1 MRKRVLSE
9 KTKSKSKSMTLASE
23 RWTLFDQPQLVGDE
37 DAATYHEL
45 LARIRAAVKPVDI
58 IDDMF
63 IADVASLEW
72 EVLRWRRLKTS
83 LLRARGL
90 DALERFLRE
99 KLDYDLYSDRFADEL
114 TEILQEN
121 LPEDQTEDF
130 AQSLAHACARNESD
144 AVDKVNKILAGIG
157 LRLNPILDNARTDK
171 AKELVQQYVR
181 HEPDAVTVVDELFVQ
196 VGTSMDAL
204 LVDTLVRELD
214 VIERIDRLTTVA
226 EGRRNASL
234 REIDRRRVVLGETL
248 RRTVQQVEEG
258 EFEVI
263 EATPAKGKKA
273 A

>member
-1 MRKRVLSE
+1 MRKRIRLE
-9 KTKSKSKSMTLASE
+9 KTKSVTLASA
-23 RWTLFDQPQLVGDE
+23 RWTLFDQPHLLADE

-63 IADVASLEW
+63 IADVAALEW

-83 LLRARGL
+83 LLRKLGL
-90 DALERFLRE
+90 GALKHFLCE
-99 KLDYDLYSDRFADEL
+99 ELDYDLYSDRFVDDL

-121 LPEDQTEDF
+121 LPENQAEDF
-130 AQSLAHACARNESD
+130 AQSLAQECARNEPD
-144 AVDKVNKILAGIG
+144 AVDKVNKILADIDEDMDK
-157 LRLNPILDNARTDK
+157 ILENAKTHK
-171 AKELVQQYVR
+171 AKDLVQQYAQ
-181 HEPDAVTVVDELFVQ
+181 HEPDAVTLVNEILVQ
-196 VGTSMDAL
+196 AGTSMDVLVVNAL
-204 LVDTLVRELD
+204 ARELD
-214 VIERIDRLTTVA
+214 DIERIDRLTTVA

-234 REIDRRRVVLGETL
+234 REIDRRRVVLGEAL
-248 RRTVQQVEEG
+248 RRTVQKVEEG